1 MTPLFLCYDYLQ
13 SQITKNYQHSS
24 EMSKW
29 SDPSPHLIRRYRL
42 LLGMTIA
49 EASIA
54 VKTSPARICDWEN
67 GKHKPTARSLAK
79 LAKAYN
85 CDISDFYEADI
96 ATVRT
101 LATGVIVGY
110 FNDPDANVDRKASVA
125 AHLITQLPDVP
136 ETDGEDDGSKPL
148 GEVFLRKP

>member
-1 MTPLFLCYDYLQ
+1 
-13 SQITKNYQHSS
+13 
-24 EMSKW
+24 MSKW

-96 ATVRT
+96 ATVRI
-101 LATGVIVGY
+101 LATNVIVGY
-110 FNDPDANVDRKASVA
+110 FNDPDANVDRKAQVA
-125 AHLITQLPDVP
+125 SHLLVQLP
-136 ETDGEDDGSKPL
+136 ERTDDFEAESSDSENQDADLLEEGDAPKHFEGK
-148 GEVFLRKP
+148 

>member
-1 MTPLFLCYDYLQ
+1 
-13 SQITKNYQHSS
+13 
-24 EMSKW
+24 MSKW
-29 SDPSPHLIRRYRL
+29 SDPSPHLIRRHRRL
-42 LLGMTIA
+42 SDMTIA
-49 EASIA
+49 EASVA
-54 VKTSPARICDWEN
+54 SGLTSATICNAEN
-67 GKHKPTARSLAK
+67 AKHTPTAKTLTK

>member
-1 MTPLFLCYDYLQ
+1 
-13 SQITKNYQHSS
+13 
-24 EMSKW
+24 MSKW

-110 FNDPDANVDRKASVA
+110 FNDPGANIDRKASVA
-125 AHLITQLPDVP
+125 AHLLVQLPEKAD
-136 ETDGEDDGSKPL
+136 EGDDEDTTVRDQYASMIKP
-148 GEVFLRKP
+148 